1 MIKSITPR
9 TKIIISMVIWGTI
22 GIFVR
27 GIELNSIE
35 VAFLRALLGSVFLI
49 LISLINKD
57 KINKEILKMNLLILC
72 LSGIALGINWITLFQ
87 AMKYTT
93 IANAIL
99 SYYFAP
105 VLITVFSA
113 VLFKEK
119 MSIKNI
125 ICLFGAIL
133 GLFLIMK
140 SGDLETVGGFN
151 HIKGILYGLAG
162 AVIYAIIVILNKY
175 IKELSGFQSTLIQ
188 LSIATIVL
196 IPMVF
201 GRNSININ
209 AIDIKTWILILIIGI
224 VHTGIAY
231 VLYFSSIKDVK
242 GQSIAILGY
251 LDPIVA
257 ILTSFLLLG
266 EPMGVAQILGG
277 LLILS
282 TAYINERSSF

>member
-35 VAFLRALLGSVFLI
+35 IAFFRAFLGSVFLI
-49 LISLINKD
+49 LIGLINKD
-57 KINKEILKMNLLILC
+57 KINKEILKMNLLVLC
-72 LSGIALGINWITLFQ
+72 LSGIALGINWIALFQ

-105 VLITVFSA
+105 VLITIFSA

-119 MSIKNI
+119 VSIKTI

-151 HIKGILYGLAG
+151 HIIGILYGLAG

-196 IPMVF
+196 IPTVY

-209 AIDIKTWILILIIGI
+209 IIDIKTWILILIIGI

-231 VLYFSSIKDVK
+231 VLYFSSIKEVK
-242 GQSIAILGY
+242 GQSVAILGY

-257 ILTSFLLLG
+257 ILTSFLILG
-266 EPMGVAQILGG
+266 EPMGVAQVLGG

-282 TAYINERSSF
+282 TAYINEK